1 MMHFLFFGILFIE
14 IIQALDY
21 ADFGLPNRNP
31 CVLSHG
37 GKVYVINQQSLAI
50 NFQQPWEN
58 TSPEITTHNLTTV
71 GACSI
76 TRSGRVILIPLEQ
89 QQPLQVIDDITLS
102 WNLNSNITYLGSQNA
117 INLFIERTIPL
128 TSAFVIAAY
137 NDFIVIFGG
146 YNESSTFILD
156 TRYPPYI
163 WDEVS
168 LSPNTPIKTA
178 SSISTLYATSRW
190 ILHFQIDSN
199 IIYIYCLDPLNLQWY
214 GLISTFE
221 LDNDQTQS
229 IQVVPTTE
237 DLDSFLIVARQENE
251 TYIST
256 TLWQSNTSALLPM
269 ITVTFVNSIVQQ
281 TGQRSG
287 GGSVLVTRIDD
298 EMALLYGGKANLEFL
313 NTTSKS
319 FVATPEWL
327 TEGSPQEDNHLGII
341 LGTVLGGVMFI
352 IVLVVLFIWLR
363 KRSNV
368 SLSPNN
374 TKPKNIPSMSQQEEN
389 LEPSPSISQFTLS
402 PIKRLSPISLFP
414 LANDHVSSENEDEG
428 ITVLPQQPKIKSRFK
443 EHFDFHESI
452 ASGSL
457 QIDPREQ

>member
-1 MMHFLFFGILFIE
+1 MMHFLFFGLLFIE

-21 ADFGLPNRNP
+21 ADFGLPNKNP
-31 CVLSHG
+31 CVLSHD
-37 GKVYVINQQSLAI
+37 GKVYIINQQSLAI
-50 NFQQPWEN
+50 IFQQPWEN

-71 GACSI
+71 SACSI
-76 TRSGRVILIPLEQ
+76 TRSGRVILIPIEQ
-89 QQPLQVIDDITLS
+89 QQPLQVIDDITVS
-102 WNLNSNITYLGSQNA
+102 WNLNNNITYLGSQNA

-128 TSAFVIAAY
+128 TSAFVTTAY

-163 WDEVS
+163 WYEVS
-168 LSPNTPIKTA
+168 LSPNTPIQTA

-214 GLISTFE
+214 GLISTFKLE
-221 LDNDQTQS
+221 STQTQS
-229 IQVVPTTE
+229 IQVIPTTE
-237 DLDSFLIVARQENE
+237 DLDSFLIIAQQENE

-256 TLWQSNTSALLPM
+256 NIWQSNASTLIPM
-269 ITVTFVNSIVQQ
+269 ITVTFVNSLIQQ
-281 TGQRSG
+281 SSQTSG
-287 GGSVLVTRIDD
+287 SGSVLVTRIDG

-319 FVATPEWL
+319 FAATPEWL

-341 LGTVLGGVMFI
+341 LGTVLGGAMFI
-352 IVLVVLFIWLR
+352 VLLIVLFIWLR

-374 TKPKNIPSMSQQEEN
+374 PKPKNDPSMNQQGN
-389 LEPSPSISQFTLS
+389 AMI
-402 PIKRLSPISLFP
+402 
-414 LANDHVSSENEDEG
+414 
-428 ITVLPQQPKIKSRFK
+428 
-443 EHFDFHESI
+443 
-452 ASGSL
+452 
-457 QIDPREQ
+457 